1 VLEKKGVVEV
11 VEIIK
16 LIQEHEKEKLTVT
29 AAVHLD
35 RLKTR
40 LDELKSAA
48 LRISSSSRAVEDN
61 ESIEETPSNMEW
73 YVENSYKANRL
84 KELEAA
90 ITEQVNELQAFKC
103 DNL

>member
-1 VLEKKGVVEV
+1 
-11 VEIIK
+11 

-90 ITEQVNELQAFKC
+90 ITEQVSELQAFKC